1 MSDNQNLLNSLET
14 KRPSLPESV
23 IRVIPKLVILVLGAI
38 ISIPLWPLFWLGWL
52 IWGRPANVVHLHQVR
67 RYLKLTWTVQPPA
80 PGITFMARIVLTL
93 TILQKVFAAPIKGCA
108 WLLDELLYGRFLNAT
123 PVEAPFFVVS
133 AGRSGSTQITRY
145 LEEDP
150 ALVAPNI
157 IQCMFPYLWA
167 WQLAPPTIGRFLT
180 KEKVRAKLMGM
191 MPPEG
196 LERHEMDPF
205 KADTFDGPFY
215 TAHLNHLAF
224 FLGPEAIATEFNLG
238 KFASHN
244 RQLWE
249 EDFVALVDRLGRKTL
264 LHSQSGSE
272 QRFMLKGHFLSGAD
286 ALAKRY
292 PDGRFLAVIREP
304 VSRLQSGINYLRV
317 NPVDP
322 ALGLVPWEWLAA
334 GLRQTETDYCWAEQ
348 AWFTETGNGTRC
360 VIRFSEFV
368 HDLEAAM
375 RKVYQCC
382 LDVDELPPHVPKSH
396 VPRERKHYSVNRS
409 LAELGVDEVALRSQ
423 LAAYIAWSQ
432 GDLIGQL
439 P

>member
-1 MSDNQNLLNSLET
+1 
-14 KRPSLPESV
+14 
-23 IRVIPKLVILVLGAI
+23 
-38 ISIPLWPLFWLGWL
+38 
-52 IWGRPANVVHLHQVR
+52 
-67 RYLKLTWTVQPPA
+67 
-80 PGITFMARIVLTL
+80 MARIVLTL

-108 WLLDELLYGRFLNAT
+108 WLLDELLYGRSLNAT

-150 ALVAPNI
+150 TLVAPNI

-167 WQLAPPTIGRFLT
+167 WQLAPRTIGRFLT
-180 KEKVRAKLMGM
+180 KEKVRTKLMGM

-238 KFASHN
+238 KFAPHN

-249 EDFVALVDRLGRKTL
+249 EDFVALVDRLALKTL
-264 LHSQSGSE
+264 LYAQAGPEH
-272 QRFMLKGHFLSGAD
+272 RFMLKGHFLAGAD

-322 ALGLVPWEWLAA
+322 ALGPVPWEWLAA
-334 GLRQTETDYCWAEQ
+334 GLTQTETDYCWAEQ
-348 AWFTETGNGTRC
+348 VWFKETGDGTRC
-360 VIRFSEFV
+360 IIRFSEFV
-368 HDLEAAM
+368 HDLERAM
-375 RKVYQCC
+375 RKVYRCC

-396 VPRERKHYSVNRS
+396 APRERKHYSVNRS

-432 GDLIGQL
+432 GDSIGQL
-439 P
+439 PQP